1 MKGWKS
7 MSTKYFGLVSTASLM
22 LLATSTSALA
32 QGVGNIGSLPIVISQ
47 NPNPP
52 MGWDILGP
60 VPVVLDPNGPVW
72 SKVFTDPSGGA
83 PTGTAG
89 TIYPVHEQLVVSGT
103 LPWTDWHEEI
113 TSIGWQWQPG
123 ASQILANGIPVGGFS
138 AVYTPAG
145 TSFGG
150 SVDFFFNSLAPGTVV
165 DIFKTLEFAGQ
176 VGTFNTGTIGI
187 HEYPTPEPST
197 IGLLALGGLALLRR
211 RAAVA

>member
-1 MKGWKS
+1 MKARYLS
-7 MSTKYFGLVSTASLM
+7 LILVHLTF
-22 LLATSTSALA
+22 LATCGSALA
-32 QGVGNIGSLPIVISQ
+32 QGVGNPGSLPVIIYQ

-60 VPVVLDPNGPVW
+60 VPVVLDPTGPVW
-72 SKVFTDPSGGA
+72 SKVFTDPSGGP

-89 TIYPVHEQLVVSGT
+89 TIYPVHEQLVVAGS

-113 TSIGWQWQPG
+113 TTIGWQWQPG
-123 ASQILANGIPVGGFS
+123 ASQILANGTPVGGFS

-150 SVDFFFNSLAPGTVV
+150 SVDYYFNTLAPGTVV
-165 DIFKTLEFAGQ
+165 DIYKTLEFAGQ

-187 HEYPTPEPST
+187 HEYPTPEPASLL
-197 IGLLALGGLALLRR
+197 LLAGGSVFLLNRIRR
-211 RAAVA
+211 NQVIDIKE